1 MSRLLIGDAQGRR
14 SVFELD
20 MKELVKGRAAD
31 AGLVLEDGRASRRT
45 LASHAIQASAIC
57 DLNSGNG
64 LYLNGQRASEKVLAN
79 GDVIQIGRSRLVFE
93 GGGDPSGVQ
102 IAEHDT
108 AQDAMLARRIEDAA
122 SPVGSPPASAAD
134 ISGAEGNWTE
144 CAKLEFCLSCASWT
158 RLSKERS
165 RLMRFIGRLAHC
177 SSRSARPIVS

>member
-1 MSRLLIGDAQGRR
+1 MVKAKPVTIQLAKKSGTALYTWRR
-14 SVFELD
+14 SV
-20 MKELVKGRAAD
+20 
-31 AGLVLEDGRASRRT
+31 
-45 LASHAIQASAIC
+45 
-57 DLNSGNG
+57 
-64 LYLNGQRASEKVLAN
+64 
-79 GDVIQIGRSRLVFE
+79 
-93 GGGDPSGVQ
+93 GVQ
-102 IAEHDT
+102 IAEDDT